1 MIANQIGYYSLI
13 LGLLIS
19 VLICGVSIKDF
30 NNNNKQI
37 SQNTLSLS
45 FLQLVFV
52 IVSFLSLILSFINS
66 DFSNETVFNNSHT
79 TKPLFYKISGAWGNH
94 EGSLLLWLLVL
105 TLFIFIFLIKS
116 REQPKKYRIL
126 TLLFQQVIIIGFFLF
141 VLMTSNPFNYL
152 FPIPLEGLGLN
163 PILQDPAL
171 AIHPPILYLGYV
183 GTSIIFSSSL
193 AAVTQNYISKEWGK
207 HIKKW
212 ILVSWIFLTIGIML
226 GSIWAYYELGWG
238 GFWFWDPVENVSLM
252 PWLTLTALLHCIVVL
267 ERKATLTSWVV
278 ILSIT
283 TFTLSMCGTFL
294 VRSGILNS
302 VHTFANDP
310 ARGIFILIFLFVLIT
325 LSLGIFFFFHKENNK
340 SSNNLFWLSRETS
353 ILINNWFMMYFLSV
367 ILIGTVYPIFLDV
380 ISSEKISVGPPFY
393 QKLIVPFLIPFLL
406 FMSLGPR
413 LKWIKSKIE
422 NKKSL
427 IITFIISVMLTF
439 FIIKNLTTD
448 LLFYTVLISAAFF
461 LFFTTLKELFIKK
474 FNNVSQTVAHFGF
487 SLLILSILFNSILSS
502 EIITNIKIGEKYNY
516 SKGEIFFKKI
526 EERKESNF
534 NSIIAYFEIKDENG
548 KIIELKPEIRVYN
561 QPIIITSEAD
571 IRTTLLEDK
580 FLVMNLVKG
589 NEYFNIRYQVKPFM
603 VWIWI
608 SVLILSFGG
617 LISVLKKDMKNKF
630 NLFIIITFL
639 SFCFVI
645 FYKGLN
651 APNTYAPKIS
661 GKKHI
666 PIFKAKDFNS
676 SLYLNSKKIFEE
688 DIFYIVNIWAS
699 WCVPCRES
707 TPLLMELSKN
717 QSVKLIGINY
727 RDNLNNAKDFINK
740 FGNPY
745 SQVIIDNDGVHS
757 IEFGA
762 YGVPRNFYN

>member
-1 MIANQIGYYSLI
+1 LIANQIGYYSLI
-13 LGLLIS
+13 LGLLLS
-19 VLICGVSIKDF
+19 FLLCGVSIKNF
-30 NNNNKQI
+30 NNNSKQI
-37 SQNTLSLS
+37 NQKVLSLS

-79 TKPLFYKISGAWGNH
+79 TKPLFYKISGTWGNH

-105 TLFIFIFLIKS
+105 TLFIFVFLIKS
-116 REQPKKYRIL
+116 KEQPKKYRIL

-152 FPIPLEGLGLN
+152 FPIPTEGLGLN

-193 AAVTQNYISKEWGK
+193 AAVTQNYISKEWGQ

-212 ILVSWIFLTIGIML
+212 VLVSWIFLSIGIML

-238 GFWFWDPVENVSLM
+238 GFWFWDPVENISLM
-252 PWLTLTALLHCIVVL
+252 PWLTLTALLHCILVL
-267 ERKATLTSWVV
+267 ERRVSLTSWVV

-310 ARGIFILIFLFVLIT
+310 ARGIFILIFLFILIT

-340 SSNNLFWLSRETS
+340 NSNNFFWLSRETS

-367 ILIGTVYPIFLDV
+367 VLIGTVYPIFLDV

-422 NKKSL
+422 KKNLL
-427 IITFIISVMLTF
+427 IITFAISTMLTF
-439 FIIKNLTTD
+439 FIIKNLTTN
-448 LLFYTVLISAAFF
+448 LLFNTILVSATFF
-461 LFFTTLKELFIKK
+461 LFFTTLKEFFIKK
-474 FNNVSQTVAHFGF
+474 FNNISQTVAHLGF
-487 SLLILSILFNSILSS
+487 SLLMLSILFNNILSS
-502 EIITNIKIGEKYNY
+502 EIITNIKVGEKYSYN
-516 SKGEIFFKKI
+516 KGVIFFKKI
-526 EERKESNF
+526 EERREDNF
-534 NSIIAYFEIKDENG
+534 NSIIAYFEIKNENG
-548 KIIELKPEIRVYN
+548 KTIELKPEIRVYN
-561 QPIIITSEAD
+561 QPVIITSEAD
-571 IRTTLLEDK
+571 IKITLLEDK

-603 VWIWI
+603 VWIWV
-608 SVLILSFGG
+608 SVLLLSLGG
-617 LISVLKKDMKNKF
+617 LMS
-630 NLFIIITFL
+630 LFKRK
-639 SFCFVI
+639 
-645 FYKGLN
+645 YEN
-651 APNTYAPKIS
+651 
-661 GKKHI
+661 
-666 PIFKAKDFNS
+666 
-676 SLYLNSKKIFEE
+676 
-688 DIFYIVNIWAS
+688 
-699 WCVPCRES
+699 
-707 TPLLMELSKN
+707 
-717 QSVKLIGINY
+717 
-727 RDNLNNAKDFINK
+727 
-740 FGNPY
+740 
-745 SQVIIDNDGVHS
+745 
-757 IEFGA
+757 
-762 YGVPRNFYN
+762 

>member
-1 MIANQIGYYSLI
+1 MLANQIGYYSLI
-13 LGLLIS
+13 LGLLLS
-19 VLICGVSIKDF
+19 VLLCGVSIKDF
-30 NNNNKQI
+30 NKTNKQI
-37 SQNTLSLS
+37 NQNILSLS

-52 IVSFLSLILSFINS
+52 IVSFLSLIISFINS

-79 TKPLFYKISGAWGNH
+79 TKPLFYKISGTWGNH

-105 TLFIFIFLIKS
+105 TLFIFLFLIKS

-126 TLLFQQVIIIGFFLF
+126 TLLFQQIIIIGFFLF

-152 FPIPLEGLGLN
+152 FPIPNEGLGLN

-193 AAVTQNYISKEWGK
+193 AAVTQNYVTKEWGQ

-212 ILVSWIFLTIGIML
+212 VLVSWIFLTIGIML

-267 ERKATLTSWVV
+267 ERRASLTSWAVV
-278 ILSIT
+278 LSIT

-310 ARGIFILIFLFVLIT
+310 ARGIFILIFLFALIV
-325 LSLGIFFFFHKENNK
+325 LSLGIFFIFHKENNK
-340 SSNNLFWLSRETS
+340 SSNNFFWLSRETS
-353 ILINNWFMMYFLSV
+353 ILINNWFMMYFLAV
-367 ILIGTVYPIFLDV
+367 VLIGTVYPIFLDV

-393 QKLIVPFLIPFLL
+393 HKLIVPFLIPFLL

-422 NKKSL
+422 NKNSL

-439 FIIKNLTTD
+439 FIIKNLTAD

-474 FNNVSQTVAHFGF
+474 FNNISQTVSHFGF

-502 EIITNIKIGEKYNY
+502 EIITNIKIGERYDYN
-516 SKGEIFFKKI
+516 KGEIFFKKI

-534 NSIIAYFEIKDENG
+534 NSIIASFEIKDKNG
-548 KIIELKPEIRVYN
+548 KTIELKPEIRIYN

-608 SVLILSFGG
+608 SVLLLSLGG
-617 LISVLKKDMKNKF
+617 LMS
-630 NLFIIITFL
+630 LF
-639 SFCFVI
+639 
-645 FYKGLN
+645 K
-651 APNTYAPKIS
+651 
-661 GKKHI
+661 
-666 PIFKAKDFNS
+666 
-676 SLYLNSKKIFEE
+676 
-688 DIFYIVNIWAS
+688 
-699 WCVPCRES
+699 RE
-707 TPLLMELSKN
+707 
-717 QSVKLIGINY
+717 I
-727 RDNLNNAKDFINK
+727 
-740 FGNPY
+740 
-745 SQVIIDNDGVHS
+745 
-757 IEFGA
+757 
-762 YGVPRNFYN
+762 